1 MTWLRYLSSLTL
13 LLLLP
18 TLSFA
23 TDLKRILATSKIT
36 SVTVYPDRAQTTR
49 SAALTLTPGSYLID
63 FESLPTL
70 LMDDS
75 VRVSGQGTA
84 AATITGLEIKRAF
97 LEGSAEKRVQE
108 LQEEIRAL
116 ERKSAGLDARKAG
129 IAAQQAFLQSI
140 RVAWGDRISKEL
152 AVGIPTTA
160 ELLDA
165 SSFVG
170 SGVTR
175 TEEQIRDIEFEK
187 QGIKD
192 KIDVLRRQQ
201 NQATGSARKES
212 KTVEVSVEIAREGT
226 LNLELVAM
234 IPQAGW
240 EPLYDARLA
249 DDATAAEVTFRALVR
264 QQSGED
270 WNNINLTLSTARPA
284 VGGAPPE
291 LYPWNIA
298 LYRPQPIT
306 LKSMAVPAAAP
317 RRAYKADQM
326 QMDSALSEEVPAA
339 FTTAQISDE
348 QSSVSFHVPRK
359 LDIPSDGAGHSTV
372 IAVEKLP
379 VSMEYLARPKLSPA
393 VFLKSEM
400 INQASYPLLPGK
412 VNTFVGNRY
421 TGSSQL
427 TKIAAGEKF
436 SLFFGSDDQVTVKRD
451 EVKQRK
457 EAGLFGKNRVSY
469 RYRIELANF
478 RKVPLILTLQDQ
490 LPRAADEEITVALD
504 EPSMKPDEIKDDGL
518 IIWKSP
524 LSAGEKKELSFGI
537 TVEYPK
543 EREITGL

>member
-97 LEGSAEKRVQE
+97 LEGGAEKRVQE

>member
-18 TLSFA
+18 SLSLSS
-23 TDLKRILATSKIT
+23 DMKRVTAIARIT
-36 SVTVYPDRAQTTR
+36 AVTVYPDRAQTTR
-49 SAALTLTPGSYLID
+49 SSSLSLKPGSYLIT

-70 LMDDS
+70 LLDDS

-84 AATITGLEIKRAF
+84 AATIIGLEIKRAF
-97 LEGSAEKRVQE
+97 LEGSGEKRVQE
-108 LQEEIRAL
+108 LQEEIRIL
-116 ERKSAGLDARKAG
+116 ERKMAGMDARKAG
-129 IAAQQAFLQSI
+129 SAAQQAFLQSI
-140 RVAWGDRISKEL
+140 RVAWGERISKEL
-152 AVGIPTTA
+152 AVGMPTSA

-175 TEEQIRDIEFEK
+175 AEEQIRDMDFEK
-187 QGIKD
+187 QAIKD
-192 KIDVLRRQQ
+192 KIDALRRQQ
-201 NQATGSARKES
+201 NQASGSTRKES

-226 LNLELVAM
+226 LNLELEAM

-249 DDATAAEVTFRALVR
+249 DDATTAEITFRALVR

-270 WNNINLTLSTARPA
+270 WKSVNLTLSTARPA

-298 LYRPQPIT
+298 FYRPQPIM
-306 LKSMAVPAAAP
+306 LKSMAAPAAVP

-326 QMDSALSEEVPAA
+326 QVESALPEESPTA
-339 FTTAQISDE
+339 FVTAQISDE
-348 QSSVSFHVPRK
+348 QSSVSFHVPRA
-359 LDIPSDGAGHSTV
+359 LDIPSNGAAHSTV
-372 IAVEKLP
+372 IAIERLP
-379 VSMEYLARPKLSPA
+379 ASMEYLARPKLSPA
-393 VFLKSEM
+393 VFLRSEM
-400 INQASYPLLPGK
+400 INQGGYPLLPGK

-427 TKIAAGEKF
+427 NKIAAGEKF
-436 SLFFGSDDQVTVKRD
+436 RLFFGSDGQVTVKRD

-469 RYRIELANF
+469 LYRIELANF
-478 RKVPLILTLQDQ
+478 RKVPLTLTLQDQ
-490 LPRAADEEITVALD
+490 LPRAADEEIKVTLD
-504 EPSMKPDEIKDDGL
+504 EPSLKPEEIKDDGT
-518 IIWKSP
+518 IIWKTP
-524 LSAGEKKELSFGI
+524 LQAGEKKELSFGI
-537 TVEYPK
+537 SVEYPK

>member
-84 AATITGLEIKRAF
+84 AATITG
-97 LEGSAEKRVQE
+97 
-108 LQEEIRAL
+108 QEEIRAL